1 MWQRRTERHSN
12 PEVDF
17 PMSSPNAPE
26 PKQNPEQVP
35 IVEHV
40 SGAHELLNALRKR
53 IGEHP
58 ELAEAIAKLESAL
71 NILTVKTGGML

>member
-1 MWQRRTERHSN
+1 MPSENT
-12 PEVDF
+12 
-17 PMSSPNAPE
+17 PE
-26 PKQNPEQVP
+26 PKPNAEHAPV
-35 IVEHV
+35 VEHV

-53 IGEHP
+53 IGEYP